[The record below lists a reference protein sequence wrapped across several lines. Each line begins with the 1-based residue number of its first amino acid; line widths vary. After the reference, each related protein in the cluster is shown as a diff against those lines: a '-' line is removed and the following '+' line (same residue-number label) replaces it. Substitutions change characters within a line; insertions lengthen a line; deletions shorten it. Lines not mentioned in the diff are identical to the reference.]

1 MKLSNM
7 RLIREGNE
15 RVLAA
20 RLADAKFFFEEDRKT
35 KLADRVEKLKGVT
48 FHHKLGTLYQKTGRL
63 TELVVKL
70 ADMLGDH
77 DLCNTCR
84 RAAQLSKADLLTG
97 MVGEFP
103 TLQGIIGGEYAR
115 HDGESEE
122 VSRAI
127 AEQYLPR
134 SMDGDLPQTL
144 PGKILSLTDRLD
156 TIAAFFHVGIVP
168 TGSEDPF
175 ALRRHA
181 TAIVRIIVEGKLC
194 LNLAGVLAQAKML
207 VIQDGFTAVDP
218 QVADPLDFIVER
230 LRYYGRTVHGLRD
243 DVIQGVIKFR
253 GSGVFDMVDL
263 LNRMK
268 ALQAITGLP
277 EFDPLMVGFKRAHRL
292 VEKEKWSRDSID
304 PSLFQ
309 HSTEEQLYRVLE
321 EFKQRVPALIAQGEY
336 AKALDGLVRM
346 RPAIDGFFVGVMVNA
361 DDPALRANRL
371 SLLYAI
377 DQLFLSFADF
387 SQIVVQGT

>member
-1 MKLSNM
+1 M
-7 RLIREGNE
+7 
-15 RVLAA
+15 
-20 RLADAKFFFEEDRKT
+20 
-35 KLADRVEKLKGVT
+35 
-48 FHHKLGTLYQKTGRL
+48 
-63 TELVVKL
+63 
-70 ADMLGDH
+70 
-77 DLCNTCR
+77 
-84 RAAQLSKADLLTG
+84 
-97 MVGEFP
+97 
-103 TLQGIIGGEYAR
+103 
-115 HDGESEE
+115 
-122 VSRAI
+122 
-127 AEQYLPR
+127 
-134 SMDGDLPQTL
+134 
-144 PGKILSLTDRLD
+144 
-156 TIAAFFHVGIVP
+156 
-168 TGSEDPF
+168 
-175 ALRRHA
+175 RRHA
-181 TAIVRIIVEGKLC
+181 TAIVRIIVESKLC

-207 VIQDGFTAVDP
+207 VIQDGFTAVG
-218 QVADPLDFIVER
+218 QHAADLLDFIVER

-268 ALQAITGLP
+268 ALQAITVLP

-304 PSLFQ
+304 PSLYQ
-309 HSTEEQLYRVLE
+309 HPTEEHLYRVLE
-321 EFKQRVPALIAQGEY
+321 EFKQRVPALIAQGDY

-346 RPAIDGFFVGVMVNA
+346 RPAIDGFFEGVMVNA